1 MTQAE
6 EPHGWRDAAPVTP
19 PSSISVEAQAI
30 LEMPPM
36 PSLAFPDPDDR
47 EGWRAHV
54 AAVDARVI
62 TFIRPPLDTALPVE
76 RRLIAGVP
84 VYDTAPDGIDA
95 DSGRIFLDMHGGALV
110 YLGGEAIAFS
120 AQAAALRV
128 GARTVSVDYRMP
140 PDHPYPAGLDD
151 CVAVYRALADHYG
164 AANIV
169 VGGSSAG
176 GNLAAALVLRAR
188 DAGLELPA
196 GLVLLTPEVDLTE
209 SGDSFR
215 TLLGLDR
222 LRPLMPVNR
231 LYAAGTPLDDPYVSP
246 LFGDLTGFPPTFL
259 QAGTRDL
266 FLSNTVRMHRALRK
280 AGVPAELH
288 VWEAMPH
295 GGFGGTPE
303 DAEIAV
309 ELRGFVAARWDQ
321 PAA

>member
-1 MTQAE
+1 ME
-6 EPHGWRDAAPVTP
+6 DREFHGWRDAAPVSP
-19 PSSISVEAQAI
+19 PPTISAAAQAI
-30 LEMPPM
+30 LAMPPM
-36 PSLAFPDPDDR
+36 PALAFPDVSDA
-47 EGWRAHV
+47 EGWRSHV

-62 TFIRPPLDTALPVE
+62 ELVRQPLAAAFPVD
-76 RRLIAGVP
+76 RRSIAGVP
-84 VYDTAPDGIDA
+84 VYDTAPDGVDPA
-95 DSGRIFLDMHGGALV
+95 SGRIFLDMHGGALV
-110 YLGGEAIAFS
+110 YLGGEAIASS
-120 AQAAALRV
+120 AQAMALRV
-128 GARTVSVDYRMP
+128 HARVVSIDYRMP

-151 CVAVYRALADHYG
+151 CVAVYRALADQYG

-176 GNLAAALVLRAR
+176 GNLAAALLLRAR
-188 DAGLELPA
+188 DERLDLPA

-209 SGDSFR
+209 SGDTFR

-303 DAEIAV
+303 DEEIAI
-309 ELRGFVAARWDQ
+309 ELRGFVAARWGRG
-321 PAA
+321 